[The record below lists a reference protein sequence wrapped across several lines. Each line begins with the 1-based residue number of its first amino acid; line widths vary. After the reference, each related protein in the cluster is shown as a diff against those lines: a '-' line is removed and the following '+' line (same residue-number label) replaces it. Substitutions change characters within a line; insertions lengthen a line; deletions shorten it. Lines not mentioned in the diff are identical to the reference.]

1 MYKSLTT
8 ILNEV
13 AHQSFSISGYKTGY
27 PSLDSILGD
36 ISASDLV
43 LITAKVGNWS
53 SMLMLNLVV
62 EMSSRNHLLL
72 INTVKTAQAVAREI
86 KSVLLPEN
94 ESGDTDEDALNDL
107 NRLAS
112 NIFIEENS
120 CFLAEI
126 EQAIS
131 SFRSDFPVDGIVLID
146 DLNNIFISKQIITYP
161 RSQVECDIAM
171 NLKMLTLKYNIP
183 VFLLS
188 KIGSPDPVKRKDPPA
203 LSDLDHLIRLNC
215 PFNKIIGVHLS
226 ADKMTVL
233 NERDSTETGLT
244 LDILRNDQGPGG
256 KVWLALGE
264 NNRFRLMDHSY

>member
-8 ILNEV
+8 ILNEA
-13 AHQSFSISGYKTGY
+13 AHESFTNLGFKTGY

-53 SMLMLNLVV
+53 SILMLNLAV
-62 EMSSRNHLLL
+62 EMSSRYHVLL
-72 INTVKTAQAVAREI
+72 INTTKNAPSVAREI

-94 ESGDTDEDALNDL
+94 ESGNTDEDALNDL
-107 NRLAS
+107 NQLAS
-112 NIFIEENS
+112 NIFIEVKS
-120 CFLAEI
+120 SFLADI

-131 SFRSDFPVDGIVLID
+131 GFRSDYPVDGIVLID
-146 DLNNIFISKQIITYP
+146 DLNNIFISTEIISYP
-161 RSQVECDIAM
+161 RSRVECDIAM

-183 VFLLS
+183 VLLLA

-203 LSDLDHLIRLNC
+203 LSDLDHLIGLNC

-226 ADKMTVL
+226 GYCHKEEDRNLHNKLFL
-233 NERDSTETGLT
+233 N
-244 LDILRNDQGPGG
+244 ILRNDNGTQGVIG
-256 KVWLALGE
+256 LTFSE
-264 NNRFRLMDHSY
+264 SNRYRFDAS